1 MNKLSRQA
9 IETDNVEDDLNGWLE
24 AQAQDHQLTYLLAH
38 ADDGVI
44 WGHFHQGHLC
54 TSNRVLR
61 QSPPLRMETL
71 QQCRIFGPAG
81 EILLWKADGSWKA
94 GLVTHADTERIE
106 EKQLLSGTHGKIHAS
121 EGFTVLWDGAQGLK
135 HAVPFTQIEFQENQ
149 KLAQSLRLLVHH
161 YIDYDQ
167 DGLAR
172 ITLSRLVDFT
182 TDSTAK
188 GGAT

>member
-1 MNKLSRQA
+1 MNKLSRQD

-24 AQAQDHQLTYLLAH
+24 AQAQQHQLTYLLAH

-44 WGHFHQGHLC
+44 WGHFHQGYLC
-54 TSNRVLR
+54 TSNSVLR
-61 QSPPLRMETL
+61 ESPPLRIETL
-71 QQCRIFGPAG
+71 QQCRIFGQEG
-81 EILLWKADGSWKA
+81 EILLWKGGDSWKA
-94 GLVTHADTERIE
+94 GLVTNADTETIE
-106 EKQLLSGTHGKIHAS
+106 EKQLLLGTHGKIHES

-135 HAVPFTQIEFQENQ
+135 HAVPFTQIKFQENQ

>member
-1 MNKLSRQA
+1 MNTLTRTP
-9 IETDNVEDDLNGWLE
+9 ILTDTVSANLKDWLE
-24 AQAQDHQLTYLLAH
+24 TQAQQHQLIYLLAH

-44 WGHFHQGHLC
+44 WGHFHQGHLR

-61 QSPPLRMETL
+61 ESPPLHIETL
-71 QQCRIFGPAG
+71 QQCRIFGQEG

-94 GLVTHADTERIE
+94 GLITNADTEIIE
-106 EKQLLSGTHGKIHAS
+106 EKQLLLGTRGKIHAS

-135 HAVPFTQIEFQENQ
+135 HAVPFTQIELQASQ
-149 KLAQSLRLLVHH
+149 KLAQPLHLVVHH
-161 YIDYDQ
+161 YIEYDK

-172 ITLSRLVDFT
+172 VTLSRLVNFT

-188 GGAT
+188 GGTK

>member
-1 MNKLSRQA
+1 MNTLTRTPIK
-9 IETDNVEDDLNGWLE
+9 TDTVSANLKDWLE
-24 AQAQDHQLTYLLAH
+24 AQAQQHQLTYLLAH

-54 TSNRVLR
+54 TSNSVLR
-61 QSPPLRMETL
+61 ESPPLHIETL
-71 QQCRIFGPAG
+71 QQCRIFGQEG

-94 GLVTHADTERIE
+94 GLVTNADAERIQ
-106 EKQLLSGTHGKIHAS
+106 EKQLLLGTHGNIYAS

-135 HAVPFTQIEFQENQ
+135 HAVPFTQIKFQENQ
-149 KLAQSLRLLVHH
+149 KLAQPLRLLVHH

-172 ITLSRLVDFT
+172 ITLSRLVNFT
-182 TDSTAK
+182 TDSTVK

>member
-1 MNKLSRQA
+1 MNTLTRTPIATNTVSANLK
-9 IETDNVEDDLNGWLE
+9 DWLE
-24 AQAQDHQLTYLLAH
+24 AQAQQHQLTYLLAH

-44 WGHFHQGHLC
+44 WGHFHQGYLC
-54 TSNRVLR
+54 TSNCVLR

-81 EILLWKADGSWKA
+81 EILLWKVDGSWKA
-94 GLVTHADTERIE
+94 GLVTNANTETIE
-106 EKQLLSGTHGKIHAS
+106 EKQLLLGTHGEIHAS

-135 HAVPFTQIEFQENQ
+135 HAVPFTQIKFQENQ
-149 KLAQSLRLLVHH
+149 KLAQSLHLLVHH
-161 YIDYDQ
+161 YIHYDQ

-172 ITLSRLVDFT
+172 ITLSRLVDFA

-188 GGAT
+188 GGTK